1 MVVIL
6 FGVTG
11 AGKTSI
17 GTLLAGELGWSF
29 YDADDFHSAASVEK
43 MRRGMPL
50 DDADRWPW
58 LERLRAKI
66 AACLDTGEN
75 AVIACSA
82 LKDAYRDHLTVN
94 DQVKL
99 VYLKGDFELIGARL
113 RARRGHYMNPALL
126 QSQFDA
132 LEPPHGDALVVDI
145 SGTPGEIVR
154 TIRDSL
160 RL

>member
-11 AGKTSI
+11 AGKTSV

-66 AACLDTGEN
+66 ATCLDTGEN

-82 LKDAYRDHLTVN
+82 LKDAYRDHLAVN

-113 RARRGHYMNPALL
+113 RARRGHYMDPALL